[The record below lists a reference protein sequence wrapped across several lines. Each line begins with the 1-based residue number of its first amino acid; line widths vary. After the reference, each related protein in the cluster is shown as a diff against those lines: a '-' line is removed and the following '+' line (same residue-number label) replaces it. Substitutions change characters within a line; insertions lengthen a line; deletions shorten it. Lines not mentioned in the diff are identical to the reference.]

1 MQGNGHFG
9 EWITDEFGLPA
20 YNYKCNQLT
29 DPFAKAKTSYGY
41 SVDHFHQLGND
52 RIMGTAHNG
61 GYVQF
66 LDGSRGFKWITY
78 QDSHHGKLGGGI
90 GLYHFEKDKIHASD
104 LYTIDNL
111 NMHTKFERIF
121 GMGYFKK
128 ILNFNGIDIQ
138 HSICSPFSDDPIFIS
153 EYLISSKSDNSEDNP
168 IKVIDFW
175 DINLHP
181 LLKSL
186 IVTWKNR
193 KSFGKSKLLNFV
205 GRLVKLVL
213 KIVRKDTETVRRRF
227 TKKFRYTV
235 SFILELKTIIL
246 TPKYKRKPPIAK
258 NEPSKHDYYPKSLFL
273 TILNQID
280 VKFFINKK
288 ILFKENDISIN
299 WDTETDL
306 RRIRKRNLCLGAG
319 INLNLNNKENN
330 KIITLFGYE
339 ELDKIEELVKK
350 YKQIVANQS
359 ILEYN
364 ANQWK
369 NSLIN
374 LNIKNEPQLSRET
387 IWHSYYTRSAL
398 FYDEYY
404 KKHRLYQGSIYL
416 FGHGIDGS
424 IRDFMLY
431 LNSLILMNPSIAREF
446 LLFNLSLIYSDGKLP
461 YSLYGYGK
469 TSSAFVHSK
478 PSDLYL
484 FLLWGIEQYISLTRD
499 YEFLEEKFSFHDRP
513 QDIKTNVSETVKLLI
528 EYLFSEKVG
537 FGEHGLIK
545 CNDGD
550 WSDGISL
557 MVKNRRK
564 FIENGESSFNSTFAL
579 YIIPR
584 VLNLMKDSNATF
596 ITSCLDKLDILK
608 QAVFKS
614 YNGKWFFRGWDGQ
627 GNPIGDQSLYLE
639 HHTWLLIS
647 KLLDNESAFNL
658 IDQIYKIL
666 DEPSLIGQYISYPPQ
681 KTYLNILP
689 KGWDVNGGI
698 WHAMNALLTWGFSK
712 YDEKKAFN
720 SVMKNSLA
728 KRAEVYPKMWY
739 GIWSAPDSY
748 IADYSENAGQAFYH
762 FATPMC
768 DFPIMN
774 LNAHASYLLSI
785 IKIAG
790 IEADFSALIIN
801 PNILPPRFSFKS
813 PLISLESDL
822 EKLILCY
829 NINANLEFK
838 IKIKKPKWWNEHSK
852 IYLNEKLYIVD
863 LQCYEDTDKFIEID
877 IPSNNGPLIIK
888 LIKKTIN

>member
-1 MQGNGHFG
+1 MKGNGYFG
-9 EWITDEFGLPA
+9 GWITDEFGLPA
-20 YNYKCNQLT
+20 YNYKCNHLT
-29 DPFAKAKTSYGY
+29 DPIAKTKTSYGY
-41 SVDHFHQLGND
+41 STDHFHQLGND

-66 LDGSRGFKWITY
+66 LDGTRGFKWITY

-90 GLYHFEKDKIHASD
+90 GLYHFEKDKISASD

-111 NMHTKFERIF
+111 NKYTKFERIF

-128 ILNFNGIDIQ
+128 IFNFNGIDIQ
-138 HSICSPFSDDPIFIS
+138 HSICTPFSDDPIIIS
-153 EYLISSKSDNSEDNP
+153 EFLISTDNDKSDNKK
-168 IKVIDFW
+168 IKIIDFW
-175 DINLHP
+175 DVNIHP
-181 LLKSL
+181 ILKSL

-193 KSFGKSKLLNFV
+193 KYFGMSKLLNLV
-205 GRLVKLVL
+205 GRLLKLLL
-213 KIVRKDTETVRRRF
+213 KIFRRDTESARRRF
-227 TKKFRYTV
+227 SGKFKYTI
-235 SFILELKTIIL
+235 SFNSGLKTIIL
-246 TPKYKRKPPIAK
+246 TPKYKKKPPVTK
-258 NEPSKHDYYPKSLFL
+258 NEPSKYDYYPKSLFL
-273 TILNQID
+273 TMLNQID
-280 VKFFINKK
+280 VTFFTNKK
-288 ILFKENDISIN
+288 NLFNGNDISIN
-299 WDTETDL
+299 WDSKAEL
-306 RRIRKRNLCLGAG
+306 RNLKKRDLCLGAG
-319 INLNLNNKENN
+319 ISLNLNNCRNK

-339 ELDKIEELVKK
+339 ELDKIEDLVKK

-359 ILEYN
+359 ILQWN

-369 NSLIN
+369 NSLVN

-404 KKHRLYQGSIYL
+404 KKHRLYQGSVYL

-424 IRDFMLY
+424 IRDYILFF
-431 LNSLILMNPSIAREF
+431 NSLILINPSIAREF
-446 LLFNLSLIYSDGKLP
+446 LLFNLSLIFSDGKLP

-469 TSSAFVHSK
+469 ISSVFVHSK

-499 YEFLEEKFSFHDRP
+499 YEFLEEKLPFYDKPHGNK
-513 QDIKTNVSETVKLLI
+513 IKVSEKIKSLI
-528 EYLFSEKVG
+528 DYLFSEKVG

-564 FIENGESSFNSTFAL
+564 FIKNGESSFNSTFAL
-579 YIIPR
+579 YIIPK
-584 VLNLMKDSNATF
+584 VLDLMKDSNGSF
-596 ITSCLDKLDILK
+596 LKSCLDKLESLK
-608 QAVFKS
+608 QAIFKS
-614 YNGKWFFRGWDGQ
+614 YNGKWFYRGWDGQ
-627 GNPIGDQSLYLE
+627 GNPIGDRSLYLE

-647 KLLDNESAFNL
+647 KILDNEIAFNL
-658 IDQIYKIL
+658 IDQIYNYL
-666 DEPSLIGQYISYPPQ
+666 DESSSIGQYISYPPQ

-689 KGWDVNGGI
+689 KGWDINGGI
-698 WHAMNALLTWGFSK
+698 WHAMNALLTWGYSK

-720 SVMKNSLA
+720 SVIKNSLA
-728 KRAEVYPKMWY
+728 KRAEIYPKIWY

-748 IADYSENAGQAFYH
+748 IADYSENAGEAFYH

-790 IEADFSALIIN
+790 IEADFSGLIIDPHIN
-801 PNILPPRFSFKS
+801 HQNFSFKS

-822 EKLILCY
+822 DKLILRY
-829 NINANLEFK
+829 NIITQLDYK
-838 IKIKKPKWWNEHSK
+838 IKIKKPKWWSEQSK
-852 IYLNEKLYIVD
+852 IYLNERTDIANV
-863 LQCYEDTDKFIEID
+863 QCNEDTGGFIEID
-877 IPSNNGPLIIK
+877 IPSNIGPLIIK
-888 LIKKTIN
+888 LTKENI